1 VGQAIFT
8 QNENDNHEMSVSDFE
23 VNQLIAEEIITQRL
37 DIPATEQNI
46 IQLALYITKLE
57 DEQ

>member
-1 VGQAIFT
+1 MGQAIFT